1 MLTDRLSERLKE
13 LAASA
18 EQLPAGVQDHLAE
31 RLAVELDNAVWDAQL
46 RDPAWVDVPEP
57 THAWLPLSRKDG
69 ARWLRDSP
77 SARAS
82 SG

>member
-18 EQLPAGVQDHLAE
+18 EQLPADVQDHLAE
-31 RLAVELDNAVWDAQL
+31 RLAVELDNAVLDTQL

-57 THAWLPLSRKDG
+57 THA
-69 ARWLRDSP
+69 
-77 SARAS
+77 
-82 SG
+82 